1 MKTVRWLL
9 ACLILISAF
18 STAGPVVA
26 APSATPA
33 ANDRLSELSRYEI
46 SATLN
51 EAGTIDGRE
60 RVHFINA
67 TGVVL
72 DEIAFRLYP
81 NADYYGVGGL
91 TISAFSIDGK
101 AAKPR
106 YSVQSTVV
114 EADFASPLP
123 PDGTAEIDL
132 QFTTTLPMDSTG
144 SYGIFTRHSDTG
156 DWIASD
162 WCPIVA
168 GHDATGWRFDPPSL
182 GGGDPTF
189 SDAAV
194 YSVQLTAP
202 SAWTLIT
209 SGATTKG
216 KTSGG
221 LTTWAIDN
229 VPLREFTF
237 IASPSLQRFERR
249 VGDHVL
255 AVYLHAGADQTAL
268 AKLTLDATESAFST
282 YVSLLGAYPWR
293 ELDVIDVR
301 LLGAL
306 GVSWTGL
313 LFINGG
319 LLFPHAAADPSPL
332 QFTVAHEVS
341 HQWWGALVGSN
352 TNDHAFLAEGLAN
365 CSAVLTVLA
374 SQGLAAAKA
383 QVDRQIAQPYLRAL
397 AESGDGVVDRP
408 GNAEAPGPSLN
419 VLIYAKAALGFL
431 AIREA
436 LGPDAFAAALRAYV
450 ADFSWRVSQPADL
463 RAEFQAQRSQGIGLL
478 WTTWF
483 DSRSVTAAEVQAVVS
498 AFGPVEAATP
508 A

>member
-18 STAGPVVA
+18 ATTAPVAAETATPVVG
-26 APSATPA
+26 
-33 ANDRLSELSRYEI
+33 DRLGKLSRYEI

-51 EAGTIDGRE
+51 DDGTIDGRE
-60 RVHFINA
+60 RVHFVNA
-67 TGVVL
+67 TGAVL

-81 NADYYGVGGL
+81 NAGYYGKGSL
-91 TISAFSIDGK
+91 KISAFSIDGK
-101 AAKPR
+101 TAKPR

-114 EADFASPLP
+114 EADFATPLEP
-123 PDGTAEIDL
+123 GGTAEIDL
-132 QFTTTLPMDSTG
+132 RFTTTLPMDSTG
-144 SYGIFTRHSDTG
+144 SYGIFTRHSDTN

-168 GHDATGWRFDPPSL
+168 GHDATGWRFDPPSPS
-182 GGGDPTF
+182 GGDPTF

-194 YSVQLTAP
+194 YSATLTAP
-202 SAWTLIT
+202 SAWILIT
-209 SGATTKG
+209 SGAATKG
-216 KTSGG
+216 KASGG
-221 LTTWAIDN
+221 MATWTIDD

-237 IASPSLQRFERR
+237 VASPSLQRFERK

-255 AVYLHAGADQTAL
+255 AVYLHAGADQAAL

-282 YVSLLGAYPWR
+282 YDALFGAYPWR

-319 LLFPHAAADPSPL
+319 LLFPHAATDPAPL

-365 CSAVLTVLA
+365 CSAVLAVLA
-374 SQGLAAAKA
+374 DQGLAAAKA
-383 QVDRQIAQPYLRAL
+383 QLDRQVVQPYLRAL

-408 GNAEAPGPSLN
+408 SNAQAAGPPLN

-450 ADFSWRVSQPADL
+450 ADFTWLMSQPADL
-463 RAEFQAQRSQGIGLL
+463 RAEFQAKSKQNAGPL
-478 WTTWF
+478 WTKWF
-483 DSRSVTAAEVQAVVS
+483 DSDAVAPSDATA
-498 AFGPVEAATP
+498 VESRFA
-508 A
+508 

>member
-1 MKTVRWLL
+1 MKVVRWLL
-9 ACLILISAF
+9 VCLILVSTFGAF
-18 STAGPVVA
+18 GPVLA
-26 APSATPA
+26 APSATPIA
-33 ANDRLSELSRYEI
+33 GDALGQLSRYEI

-51 EAGTIDGRE
+51 ADGAIDGRE

-67 TGVVL
+67 TGVAL

-81 NADYYGVGGL
+81 NADYYGTGSLAV
-91 TISAFSIDGK
+91 SAISIDG
-101 AAKPR
+101 AAVKPR
-106 YSVQSTVV
+106 YSVQSTVL
-114 EADFASPLP
+114 EADFATPLAP
-123 PDGTAEIDL
+123 GKTAEIDVR
-132 QFTTTLPMDSTG
+132 FTTTLPMDSTG
-144 SYGIFTRHSDTG
+144 SYGIFTRHSDSG

-168 GHDATGWRFDPPSL
+168 GHDATGWRLDPPSL
-182 GGGDPTF
+182 TGGDPTF
-189 SDAAV
+189 SDAALD
-194 YSVQLTAP
+194 SVTLTAP
-202 SAWTLIT
+202 TSLTLIT
-209 SGATTKG
+209 SGAATKG
-216 KTSGG
+216 KSIGG

-237 IASPSLQRFERR
+237 VASPSLQRFERA
-249 VGDHVL
+249 VGGHL
-255 AVYLHAGADQTAL
+255 IAVYLHAGADQSQL
-268 AKLTLDATESAFST
+268 AKLTLDAAEHAFTTYESLF
-282 YVSLLGAYPWR
+282 GAYPWR

-319 LLFPHAAADPSPL
+319 LLFPRALADPAPL

-365 CSAVLTVLA
+365 CSAVLAVLA
-374 SQGLAAAKA
+374 TQGLAAAKA
-383 QVDRQIAQPYLRAL
+383 QLDGQIAQPYMRAL
-397 AESGDGVVDRP
+397 AESGDGVVDR
-408 GNAEAPGPSLN
+408 ASTAQAAGPSLT

-450 ADFSWRVSQPADL
+450 ADFSWRVSQPVDL
-463 RAEFQAQRSQGIGLL
+463 RAEFQAKSTDKIGPLWSQ
-478 WTTWF
+478 WF
-483 DSRSVTAAEVQAVVS
+483 DSASI
-498 AFGPVEAATP
+498 GPNEAA
-508 A
+508 AVASALS